1 MKDNI
6 EGNIQEKDSFNKSF
20 IYLSSA
26 VAGLGGLLFGFDIA
40 IISGTIR
47 FFADFFT
54 LNDLETGWAVGSI
67 SIGAGIGAVISGKLS
82 DVFGRKRLLFLSAF
96 LFALTGLGTGWAPNF
111 FTFIFFR
118 ILSGIAVGSVALVC
132 PMYIAEISPS
142 FIRGRLISFYQL
154 SITLGVL
161 IAYFTNYLLLE
172 TGENNW
178 RWMFSSQSLPALL
191 FLIFLFFVPESPRWL
206 VMVGKVTEAKKV
218 MLRSGNKFSAN
229 EISSI
234 KKSFKAD
241 EKINLH
247 SLFDKK
253 MLKLLIIG
261 IVVAFFSQT
270 GGPLISYAPEI
281 LGKAGMNEDAAFFQ
295 SILIG
300 LTLFFFTFI
309 ALFTVDTLGRK
320 KLLLLGAL
328 LLCVDTLSLA
338 LAIKLNM
345 GPLLQLVLIISFIAI
360 YAASIGPV
368 TWVLLSEIFP
378 NQLRGLGM
386 SVATLS
392 LWVSNFLLLGSFP
405 VFKSQLGMSFTFAI
419 YSGMFL
425 FYFIY
430 LKIFIP
436 ETKNKS
442 LEEIQA
448 TFVK

>member
-1 MKDNI
+1 MKDRN
-6 EGNIQEKDSFNKSF
+6 QEKIQGNDGFNKSF

-47 FFADFFT
+47 FFADFFS

-67 SIGAGIGAVISGKLS
+67 SIGAGIGAMISGKLS

-96 LFALTGLGTGWAPNF
+96 LFAVTGLGTGWAPNF
-111 FTFIFFR
+111 YSFIVFR
-118 ILSGIAVGSVALVC
+118 IVSGIAVGSVALVC
-132 PMYIAEISPS
+132 PMYIAEISPKL
-142 FIRGRLISFYQL
+142 IRGRLISFYQL

-161 IAYFTNYLLLE
+161 IAYFTNYLLLG

-178 RWMFSSQSLPALL
+178 RWMFSSQSIPALL
-191 FLIFLFFVPESPRWL
+191 FFFFLFFVPESPRWL
-206 VMVGKVTEAKKV
+206 VMVGRVIEAKKV
-218 MLRSGNKFSAN
+218 LLRSGNKFSTD

-234 KKSFKAD
+234 KKSFNAN
-241 EKINLH
+241 EKVNLQ

-253 MLKLLIIG
+253 TIKLMIAG

-270 GGPLISYAPEI
+270 GGPLISFAPII
-281 LGKAGMNEDAAFFQ
+281 LGKVGMSEDSAFLQ

-300 LTLFFFTFI
+300 LTLFLFTLI
-309 ALFTVDTLGRK
+309 ALFTVDSLGRK
-320 KLLLLGAL
+320 KLLLWGAL
-328 LLCVDTLSLA
+328 LLCIDTLLLSF
-338 LAIKLNM
+338 AIRFNM
-345 GPLLQLVLIISFIAI
+345 GPLLQLVLIISFIAL
-360 YAASIGPV
+360 YAATIGPV

-405 VFKSQLGMSFTFAI
+405 VLKSQMGMSFTFAI

-425 FYFIY
+425 LYFIY

-448 TFVK
+448 AFVK

>member
-1 MKDNI
+1 MKGRNQGKIPGNDN
-6 EGNIQEKDSFNKSF
+6 FNKSF
-20 IYLSSA
+20 IYLSCA

-47 FFADFFT
+47 FFAEYYL
-54 LNDLETGWAVGSI
+54 LNDFETGWAVSSI
-67 SIGAGIGAVISGKLS
+67 SVGAGIGAMISGKLS
-82 DVFGRKRLLFLSAF
+82 DVFGRKRLLFLSAI
-96 LFALTGLGTGWAPNF
+96 LFAVTGLGTGWAPNF
-111 FTFIFFR
+111 YTFIVFR
-118 ILSGIAVGSVALVC
+118 IISGIAVGSVALVC
-132 PMYIAEISPS
+132 PMYIAEISPA

-161 IAYFTNYLLLE
+161 IAYFTNYLLLG

-191 FLIFLFFVPESPRWL
+191 FFFFLFFVPESPRWL
-206 VMVGKVTEAKKV
+206 VMVGQVSEAKKV
-218 MLRSGNKFSAN
+218 LLRSGNIFSTD
-229 EISSI
+229 EINSI
-234 KKSFKAD
+234 KKSFNAN
-241 EKINLH
+241 EKVNLQ

-253 MLKLLIIG
+253 TIKLIMAG

-281 LGKAGMNEDAAFFQ
+281 LGKVGMSEESSFFQ

-300 LTLFFFTFI
+300 LTLFLFTLI
-309 ALFTVDTLGRK
+309 ALFTVDSLGRK
-320 KLLLLGAL
+320 KLLLVGVL
-328 LLCVDTLSLA
+328 LLCIDTFLLSF
-338 LAIKLNM
+338 AIRFNM
-345 GPLLQLVLIISFIAI
+345 SPFLQLVLIISFIAI
-360 YAASIGPV
+360 YAATIGPV

-405 VFKSQLGMSFTFAI
+405 VLKSQIGMSFTFAI

-425 FYFIY
+425 LYFIY

-448 TFVK
+448 AFVK